1 MYIHQQHKDYLDG
14 KLTSITYK
22 ALMTLAKRKFNWLK
36 TKGIWG
42 AKSLDNK
49 KILAMTAAL
58 NALKGQLKLEDLQ
71 APVGYTLQFSGQ
83 GGPAGHAKGSAHI
96 RLEAQSARETVLHYT
111 AQASVGGKI
120 AQLGS
125 RLIDMAAQKMANDF
139 FTRFNEALQQRYG
152 VVAEP
157 EPSAAAG
164 TPQAATGGL
173 WSRWVAWLRRL
184 FGSR

>member
-1 MYIHQQHKDYLDG
+1 MELTAQQVLPVGQAQAWEALNDIDLLRESIPGCDSFTLTGEHQYEVG
-14 KLTSITYK
+14 V
-22 ALMTLAKRKFNWLK
+22 
-36 TKGIWG
+36 
-42 AKSLDNK
+42 
-49 KILAMTAAL
+49 TAAIGPVK
-58 NALKGQLKLEDLQ
+58 ARFKGQLKLEDLQ

-83 GGPAGHAKGSAHI
+83 GGPAGHAKGSARI
-96 RLEAQSARETVLHYT
+96 RLEAQSARETVLHYS

-152 VVAEP
+152 VAAEP
-157 EPSAAAG
+157 EPSPAAG